1 MNQYYGAYPPQ
12 SLTPQQAAAL
22 GGWQNNQNLQ
32 QMQGVGIQNGDD
44 ATGEQIARNLCESYG
59 ITPEEAYAQAMR
71 FFRGR

>member
-1 MNQYYGAYPPQ
+1 MNQ
-12 SLTPQQAAAL
+12 TPNNPRMNFVNRLLAGNPHNAL
-22 GGWQNNQNLQ
+22 SA
-32 QMQGVGIQNGDD
+32 IQNGDD

>member
-1 MNQYYGAYPPQ
+1 MNQTPNNPRMNFVNRLLAGNPQ
-12 SLTPQQAAAL
+12 LRNNPMAHNAL
-22 GGWQNNQNLQ
+22 SALQ
-32 QMQGVGIQNGDD
+32 KGDD